1 MSLYHDR
8 PKTYV
13 AIKNTILKPLN
24 GSFNIYLILSPFLM
38 VINICIIIRRILPA
52 LGCYGLTLS
61 VINLS
66 LSLYLIIFIPVR
78 LIEISL
84 SLVFRNAVTKLIVLY
99 LIKQLERKISFEELT
114 KKLII
119 K

>member
-1 MSLYHDR
+1 
-8 PKTYV
+8 
-13 AIKNTILKPLN
+13 
-24 GSFNIYLILSPFLM
+24 M
-38 VINICIIIRRILPA
+38 VINICIIIMRILPA
-52 LGCYGLTLS
+52 LGFYGLTLS

-99 LIKQLERKISFEELT
+99 LIKQLDRKISFEELT

>member
-1 MSLYHDR
+1 
-8 PKTYV
+8 
-13 AIKNTILKPLN
+13 
-24 GSFNIYLILSPFLM
+24 M
-38 VINICIIIRRILPA
+38 VINICIIIMRILPA

-66 LSLYLIIFIPVR
+66 ISLSLIIFIPVR
-78 LIEISL
+78 LIKISL

-99 LIKQLERKISFEELT
+99 LIKQLDRKISFEELT